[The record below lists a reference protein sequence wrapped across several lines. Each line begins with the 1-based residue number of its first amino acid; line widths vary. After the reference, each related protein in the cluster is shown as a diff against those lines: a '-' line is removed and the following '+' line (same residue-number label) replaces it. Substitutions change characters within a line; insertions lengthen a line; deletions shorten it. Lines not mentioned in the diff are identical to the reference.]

1 MLVRVK
7 TLQPTHRTY
16 QYLHIV
22 ENRWE
27 HGRVRQ
33 RIVGSLGRLDQL
45 LASGDLCQMIEGL
58 VAQCPQVRLLEAQRQ
73 GALTV
78 ESDRVGTGVDL

>member
-1 MLVRVK
+1 MFVRVK
-7 TLQPTHRTY
+7 TLQANHRTY

-27 HGRVRQ
+27 NGRVRQ

-45 LASGDLCQMIEGL
+45 LASGDLRQVIEGL
-58 VAQCPQVRLLEAQRQ
+58 VAQCPQVRLLEAPQPWAR
-73 GALTV
+73 A
-78 ESDRVGTGVDL
+78 